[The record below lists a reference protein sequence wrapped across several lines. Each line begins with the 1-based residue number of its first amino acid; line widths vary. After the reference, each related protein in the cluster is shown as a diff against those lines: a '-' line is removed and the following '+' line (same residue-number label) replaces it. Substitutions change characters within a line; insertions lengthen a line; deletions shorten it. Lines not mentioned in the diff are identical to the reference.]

1 MGAPDEGVSGAESRP
16 TSAGASAVAG
26 GGPGSRRGSGVAVS
40 GTDDVS
46 TRVLTV
52 PNLISFARLL
62 LVPVFAVLL
71 VRRQD
76 LWAFAVLAVS
86 GASDWLDGV
95 LARRLGQVSRL
106 GQLLDP
112 AADRLFILVTIV
124 ALAWRGVVPW
134 WLVVALVARDV
145 VLALML
151 LVLARA
157 GEPPLPVHLAGKAGT
172 FALLYAFPLLLLATW
187 QGALGTVATVLGWA
201 FALWGVGLYWFSG
214 VLYLEQAR
222 RVLRVRT
229 RAA

>member
-1 MGAPDEGVSGAESRP
+1 M
-16 TSAGASAVAG
+16 
-26 GGPGSRRGSGVAVS
+26 S
-40 GTDDVS
+40 GTDEVS

-71 VRRQD
+71 ARRQD
-76 LWAFAVLAVS
+76 GWAFGVLAVS

-145 VLALML
+145 VLAVML
-151 LVLARA
+151 GVLARA

-187 QGALGTVATVLGWA
+187 SGPVGVVATVLGWA

-222 RVLRVRT
+222 RVLRLRT
-229 RAA
+229 RTRVA